1 MPRFVKVMLCFSYN
15 LVGEKCDK
23 VCGRTF
29 IPPAQIVGMGLV
41 HPIHTTGRVEGIRSV
56 ADISDTPGDL
66 DAPGVIGSFST
77 SDTGNPGNIDAP
89 DAIDNPGTS
98 STPETSGAVGTS
110 GALGVDPRFTD
121 PSLEAAGHGWSTWTS
136 LGQAC

>member
-1 MPRFVKVMLCFSYN
+1 MLCFSYN

-29 IPPAQIVGMGLV
+29 IPPAQIVGMGLI
-41 HPIHTTGRVEGIRSV
+41 HPIHTTGRVGGIRSV

-89 DAIDNPGTS
+89 DAIDNPGAS
-98 STPETSGAVGTS
+98 STPETPGVVGAS
-110 GALGVDPRFTD
+110 GALGVGPRFID
-121 PSLEAAGHGWSTWTS
+121 PSLEAADHDWSIWAS
-136 LGQAC
+136 LSQAF